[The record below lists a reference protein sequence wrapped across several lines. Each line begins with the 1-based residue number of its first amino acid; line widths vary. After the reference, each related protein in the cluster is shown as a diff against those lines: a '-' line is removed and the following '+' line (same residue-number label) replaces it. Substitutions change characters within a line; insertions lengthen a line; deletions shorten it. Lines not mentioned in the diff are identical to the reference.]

1 MTLVKASLV
10 DAEGGADIEFMFNP
24 TELSFSQKSNVN
36 PVEGARTPKGL
47 PKVSFAYPDPCVLTI
62 KDINFDT
69 YEKGTSVMTYV
80 NKFKGA
86 LDFAKTGPGAN
97 KRPPVY
103 KFTWGGEE
111 YLRCFVSDLS
121 YSLTL
126 FLPDGT
132 PVRAKMSLTLKEVD
146 EAIVSPSVDA
156 PKEPDRIGG
165 GR

>member
-10 DAEGGADIEFMFNP
+10 DAEGGANLDFMFNP
-24 TELSFSQKSNVN
+24 TELSFSQKSNTT
-36 PVEGARTPKGL
+36 EDKGARTAKGL
-47 PKVSFAYPDPCVLTI
+47 PKVSFAYPDPCILTI

-69 YEKGTSVMTYV
+69 YEQGTSVMTYV
-80 NKFKGA
+80 NKFRGA
-86 LDFAKTGPGAN
+86 VDFAKAGPGAN

-103 KFTWGGEE
+103 KFTWGGQE

-146 EAIVSPSVDA
+146 ESVVSPDVSAPSSVD
-156 PKEPDRIGG
+156 RSQ